1 MLESD
6 GKLALPK
13 STLITLTHIAA
24 FGKENFEKIGVFLA
38 FFAFS
43 RLQHIDGQ
51 LYKIVVIALR
61 RKVI

>member
-13 STLITLTHIAA
+13 STLITLTYIAA

-38 FFAFS
+38 FFCFFS
-43 RLQHIDGQ
+43 LTAH
-51 LYKIVVIALR
+51 
-61 RKVI
+61 